1 MRRRSAALAGVS
13 GVPAPLQD
21 ALTVLA
27 AGGTSS
33 AAIRRGHAAFQ
44 GLLHDMHEGRVKR
57 LRHAGFTSDQAGVLS
72 DLHTPN
78 FM

>member
-1 MRRRSAALAGVS
+1 VG

-27 AGGTSS
+27 AGGTDPG
-33 AAIRRGHAAFQ
+33 AIARGHDAFRA
-44 GLLHDMHEGRVKR
+44 LLDTMHEGRMRR
-57 LRHAGFTSDQAGVLS
+57 LRHAGFTAEQAQVLS